1 MQETVKE
8 RLIAFIKSK
17 PMTQKYF
24 CEKIGVS
31 NNFINSIRS
40 GVSYEKLFRIKEEF
54 PEMNTDWLLY
64 GEGEMLNETEATA
77 IVPKNAI
84 PFFDVDFEGGFDEM
98 VNNQTAAPESYISV
112 PNAGRATCACRLI
125 GHSMQPEINNGD
137 IILLERIEDFSWL
150 PLGEIYAIVTTNDM
164 RTVKRLYQS
173 EKENCYR
180 LTPANSEYQ
189 SQDIPK
195 KYLYQVY
202 RVIGA
207 IKQF

>member
-98 VNNQTAAPESYISV
+98 TNNQTAAPESYISV

-125 GHSMQPEINNGD
+125 GHSYGANITGVYIQFKHEKIDAANRKVID
-137 IILLERIEDFSWL
+137 
-150 PLGEIYAIVTTNDM
+150 YALHG
-164 RTVKRLYQS
+164 K
-173 EKENCYR
+173 
-180 LTPANSEYQ
+180 
-189 SQDIPK
+189 
-195 KYLYQVY
+195 
-202 RVIGA
+202 
-207 IKQF
+207 